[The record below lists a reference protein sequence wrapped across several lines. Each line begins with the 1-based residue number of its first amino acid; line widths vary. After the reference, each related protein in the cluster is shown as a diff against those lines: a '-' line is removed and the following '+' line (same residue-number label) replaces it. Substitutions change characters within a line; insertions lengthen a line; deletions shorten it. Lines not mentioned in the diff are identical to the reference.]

1 MRYYPT
7 AIAGFVLGAIV
18 VSGFAT
24 ARSSSQ
30 TATRTVIGHVID
42 AGTVQGLSGVNV
54 MAPRQ
59 RIGTR
64 TTANGDFRLSDV
76 PDGVTRIE
84 LRHPC
89 YYSVQVTIPATGDV
103 ELEVGL
109 PFDRASLQRAG
120 CGGLGARKK

>member
-1 MRYYPT
+1 MRNYPS
-7 AIAGFVLGAIV
+7 AIASFVLAALV
-18 VSGFAT
+18 VSGFAK
-24 ARSSSQ
+24 ARSSPQ
-30 TATRTVIGHVID
+30 TATRTVIGRVID
-42 AGTVQGLSGVNV
+42 AGTVQGLSSVNV
-54 MAPRQ
+54 MAPSQ

-64 TTANGDFRLSDV
+64 TKANGDFRLSDV
-76 PDGVTRIE
+76 PEGVMRIE

-89 YYSVQVTIPATGDV
+89 YYSVQVTIPAIGDV